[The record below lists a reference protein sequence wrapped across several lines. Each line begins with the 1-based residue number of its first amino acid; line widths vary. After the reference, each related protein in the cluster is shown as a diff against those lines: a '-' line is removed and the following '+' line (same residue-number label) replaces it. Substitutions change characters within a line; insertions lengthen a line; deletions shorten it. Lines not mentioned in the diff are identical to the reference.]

1 MDFSRQTRIILLLTI
16 DITFFFIE
24 IITGYAIDSLALIAD
39 SFHMLNDIASL
50 FIALWA
56 TKLAHST
63 DYEAKYT
70 YGWQRAEILGAL
82 ANGVFLIA
90 LCMFIFLEAIQRFIE
105 PPSVTNPTLM
115 LFVGSMGLISNII
128 GMFLFHDHSHAH
140 GHGHDHHQAS
150 NARNYE
156 FPEEVDDI
164 ESVLPSTIVNRCHFQ
179 GVPHDHPA
187 ADIAATEN
195 SPLLSYIGSPSGS
208 NVSRKSPSN
217 HGTIPDSSPHKDQ
230 HKPKRSLNMHGVFL
244 HVLGDAL
251 GNVGVISAALVI
263 GYTDYSWRYLFDPCV
278 SVLLTFIILLSA
290 IPLCKSAALILLQ
303 VAPQSIRIED
313 VSYLISQLNGVESVH
328 ELHIWQLSDVK
339 LIATVHVCV
348 TLPDDRGESYMKMT
362 KDINRVLQS
371 FGIHECTIQPE
382 FANHPSLCPSAN

>member
-1 MDFSRQTRIILLLTI
+1 MDLSRQTRIVLLLSI

-39 SFHMLNDIASL
+39 SFHMLNDIVSL
-50 FIALWA
+50 LVALWA

-63 DYEAKYT
+63 DYESKYT

-90 LCMFIFLEAIQRFIE
+90 LCMFIFMEAIQRFIE
-105 PPSVTNPTLM
+105 PPSVSNPKLM
-115 LFVGSMGLISNII
+115 LVVGSMGLLSNII

-140 GHGHDHHQAS
+140 GHDHSSH
-150 NARNYE
+150 ARNYE
-156 FPEEVDDI
+156 FPEEIDDI

-179 GVPHDHPA
+179 DVPHDHPA

-195 SPLLSYIGSPSGS
+195 SPLLSYIGLPSGS
-208 NVSRKSPSN
+208 ASPRKSSSN
-217 HGTIPDSSPHKDQ
+217 HGAIPTSSSQKGQ
-230 HKPKRSLNMHGVFL
+230 KSKRNLNMHGVFL

-313 VSYLISQLNGVESVH
+313 VSHLIGQLNGVESVH

-348 TLPDDRGESYMKMT
+348 TLPDDQGESYMKLT
-362 KDINRVLQS
+362 KDINKVLQS

-382 FANHPSLCPSAN
+382 FANHPSLCPTAN